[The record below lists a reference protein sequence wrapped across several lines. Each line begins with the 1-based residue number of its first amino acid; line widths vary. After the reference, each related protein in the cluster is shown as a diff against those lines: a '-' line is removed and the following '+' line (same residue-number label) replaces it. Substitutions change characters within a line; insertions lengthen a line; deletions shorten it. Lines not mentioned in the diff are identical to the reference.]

1 VGGGYTFAPIQGP
14 TAQGIDSPRT
24 TVGSKPAPLG
34 AETLVGKRYAFVCE
48 GEFDAMLV
56 LQTLQSMAPEIAGQ
70 VGDFTGRAGLA
81 GTLPETPIPST
92 LPDSDRPRPGGGCG
106 KRGCGPRR
114 RGAPA
119 TGPLQ
124 TPARF
129 YRVMAGARG

>member
-1 VGGGYTFAPIQGP
+1 
-14 TAQGIDSPRT
+14 
-24 TVGSKPAPLG
+24 
-34 AETLVGKRYAFVCE
+34 
-48 GEFDAMLV
+48 MLV

-106 KRGCGPRR
+106 SAGV
-114 RGAPA
+114 APGDA
-119 TGPLQ
+119 ARPPLAPSRPLQ
-124 TPARF
+124 GF